1 VEGDVALP
9 TKKPDGES
17 FKRSILT
24 TVSLLLLLYAAG
36 SPRVE
41 AFVTPAGTQVL
52 QEMKNPGLSRRD
64 AEQLQRGYYEQLT
77 GANRL
82 NSRLWEVYIGA
93 DPAVDRRPLRETDL
107 VVRTDDFLSL
117 ALKPGLDSAYQGQ
130 PFSTNQW
137 AMRDREYDLVP
148 GAGVHRIALLG
159 QSYVMGGGVADDET
173 FENLLER
180 RLEKWAGKGEQSIEI
195 LNFGM
200 GNYMPARQLVQLQH
214 KVLNFRPD
222 VVMTIGHQ
230 SDLSR
235 LPSNIADALYAR
247 AEVPF
252 QPVRELLERLDVDEA
267 TPHGEVMRRLM
278 PYREDMYRSIQAEFA
293 VTCRDRGIIPV
304 WVFIP
309 TPEMT
314 RRDADVATMI
324 GIARD
329 AGFVVFDLSDIY
341 GDDAPDLWV
350 TKWDAHPN
358 VEGHR
363 RIAARLYDLLTANA
377 VLLGRTP

>member
-1 VEGDVALP
+1 MSLP
-9 TKKPDGES
+9 TRKPDSES
-17 FKRSILT
+17 FKRSAIT
-24 TVSLLLLLYAAG
+24 TISMLLLLYAAA
-36 SPRVE
+36 SPEVE
-41 AFVTPAGTQVL
+41 AFVTPAGAHVL
-52 QEMKNPGLSRRD
+52 QQLKNPGLSRRD

-93 DPAVDRRPLRETDL
+93 DAAVDRRPLRDTDL
-107 VVRTDDFLSL
+107 VVRTDDFLSM
-117 ALKPGLDSAYQGQ
+117 ALKPGLDSAYQGR

-137 AMRDREYDLVP
+137 GMRDRDYDRVP
-148 GAGVHRIALLG
+148 AAGAHRIALLG

-173 FENLLER
+173 FESLLES
-180 RLEKWAGKGEQSIEI
+180 RLEKWAGKGAQRIEI

-200 GNYMPARQLVQLQH
+200 GNYMPARQLVQLKH
-214 KVLNFRPD
+214 EVLDFQPD
-222 VVMTIGHQ
+222 VVMSVGHQ

-247 AEVPF
+247 VEVPF
-252 QPVRELLERLDVDEA
+252 QPVRELLDRLDVDEE

-278 PYREDMYRSIQAEFA
+278 PYREEMYRSIKAEFA
-293 VTCRDRGIIPV
+293 ATCRDRGIIPV

-314 RRDADVATMI
+314 RRNADVDSMI
-324 GIARD
+324 SIARE
-329 AGFVVFDLSDIY
+329 AGFAVFDLSDVY
-341 GDDAPDLWV
+341 GDDASDLWV

-358 VEGHR
+358 AEGHR
-363 RIAARLYDLLTANA
+363 RIAARLYDLLTTNA
-377 VLLGRTP
+377 VLVGGTP

>member
-1 VEGDVALP
+1 MALP
-9 TKKPDGES
+9 TKKPGEES
-17 FKRSILT
+17 FKRSTLT
-24 TVSLLLLLYAAG
+24 AISMLLLLYAVS

-41 AFVTPAGTQVL
+41 AFVTPTGTQVL
-52 QEMKNPGLSRRD
+52 QELKNPGLSRRD

-93 DPAVDRRPLRETDL
+93 DATVDRRPLRETDL
-107 VVRTDDFLSL
+107 VVRTDDFLFL
-117 ALKPGLDSAYQGQ
+117 TLKPGLDSAYQGR

-137 AMRDREYDLVP
+137 GMRDREYDLVP

-200 GNYMPARQLVQLQH
+200 GNYMPARQLAQLQH
-214 KVLNFRPD
+214 KILNFQPD
-222 VVMTIGHQ
+222 VVMSIGHQ

-247 AEVPF
+247 VEVPF
-252 QPVRELLERLDVDEA
+252 QPVRELLERLGVDEE

-278 PYREDMYRSIQAEFA
+278 PYREEMYRSVQAEFA
-293 VTCRDRGIIPV
+293 ATCRDRGIIPV

-314 RRDADVATMI
+314 RRDADVDIMI

-329 AGFVVFDLSDIY
+329 AGFVAFDLSDIY

-358 VEGHR
+358 AEGHR
-363 RIAARLYDLLTANA
+363 RIAARLYDLLTTNA
-377 VLLGRTP
+377 ILVGGTP